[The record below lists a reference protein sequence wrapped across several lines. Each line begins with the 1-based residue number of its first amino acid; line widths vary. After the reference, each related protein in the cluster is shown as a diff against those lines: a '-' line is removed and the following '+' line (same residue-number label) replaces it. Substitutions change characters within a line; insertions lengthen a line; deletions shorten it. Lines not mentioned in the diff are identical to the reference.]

1 MGNGYCNCGLLLDV
15 GATMSDEFKERAALE
30 GALDK
35 CRALVDRIVRE
46 LRNKKSEH
54 FVNKLALADFLASL
68 EYAVRVLEQKSRDNR
83 RTPTVK
89 RSEGRS
95 RQRHR

>member
-1 MGNGYCNCGLLLDV
+1 
-15 GATMSDEFKERAALE
+15 MSDEFRSLDARERAALE
-30 GALDK
+30 AALK
-35 CRALVDRIVRE
+35 RCRALVDRIESE

-68 EYAVRVLEQKSRDNR
+68 DCAAQVLEQKSRDKT

-89 RSEGRS
+89 RSEERS

>member
-1 MGNGYCNCGLLLDV
+1 
-15 GATMSDEFKERAALE
+15 MSDESKERAALE

-35 CRALVDRIVRE
+35 CRALVDRIESE

-68 EYAVRVLEQKSRDNR
+68 ECAARVIEQKSRDNT

>member
-1 MGNGYCNCGLLLDV
+1 
-15 GATMSDEFKERAALE
+15 MSDEFRSLDARERAALE
-30 GALDK
+30 AALK
-35 CRALVDRIVRE
+35 SCRALVDRIEGE

-68 EYAVRVLEQKSRDNR
+68 DCAAQVLKQKSRDKT